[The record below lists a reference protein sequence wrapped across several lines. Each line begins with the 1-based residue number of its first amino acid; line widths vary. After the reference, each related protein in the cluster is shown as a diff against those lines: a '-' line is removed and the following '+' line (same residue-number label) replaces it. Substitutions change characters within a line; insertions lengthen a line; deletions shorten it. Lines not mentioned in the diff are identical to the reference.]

1 MPDRNT
7 SHGNISLMLQQVQAG
22 DLAAREQLFSIV
34 NDQLKTLARG
44 LMRSERPDHTLQ
56 ASALVNEACMK
67 LLQHGG
73 MKSSQNRRQLFAAA
87 IQSMRQILIDHARS
101 RQTAKRGGPL
111 QRQALDVVLDQFEA
125 KHNTTFGDL
134 EEALERLKT
143 ESPRQHEILT
153 MRFFAGLTIEQTAQI
168 MDCST
173 ATVENDWRLARA
185 KLYTWLS

>member
-1 MPDRNT
+1 MSDPQS
-7 SHGNISLMLQQVQAG
+7 SHENISLLLQQVQAG
-22 DLAAREQLFSIV
+22 DLAARDHLFSVV

-56 ASALVNEACMK
+56 ASALVNEACVK

-73 MKSSQNRRQLFAAA
+73 MESSQNRRQLFAAA

-101 RQTAKRGGPL
+101 RRTAKRGGQL
-111 QRQALDVVLDQFEA
+111 QRQPLDVVLDQFEA
-125 KHNTTFGDL
+125 IHNMTFGDL
-134 EEALERLKT
+134 DEALDRLKQD
-143 ESPRQHEILT
+143 SPRQHEILT